1 MSCSRTPKPPS
12 PDSFRRALGNK
23 EKAFSKIYRKN
34 VTGRVREKA
43 MTVQPRAKLAA
54 GLARQFTTY
63 HSPII
68 SRISRAQ
75 RCAVSLTTTWSYQD
89 RCSISHAARSMRMAI

>member
-12 PDSFRRALGNK
+12 PDSFRRALGNR
-23 EKAFSKIYRKN
+23 EKAFRKIYRKS

-54 GLARQFTTY
+54 GPARQITIYLFEDIY
-63 HSPII
+63 PKREHGREDELWKKPMLP
-68 SRISRAQ
+68 
-75 RCAVSLTTTWSYQD
+75 LT
-89 RCSISHAARSMRMAI
+89 

>member
-23 EKAFSKIYRKN
+23 EKAFRKIYRKS

-43 MTVQPRAKLAA
+43 MTVQLRANWLPALPGKL
-54 GLARQFTTY
+54 QF
-63 HSPII
+63 
-68 SRISRAQ
+68 
-75 RCAVSLTTTWSYQD
+75 V
-89 RCSISHAARSMRMAI
+89 